1 MLTIAA
7 VLFAVAA
14 VGGITL
20 ATLHLRHKG
29 LPMPLALGHGLLA
42 AAGLVVLIVAVVG
55 GSAGGMVKVP
65 LALFVIVA
73 LVGFAL
79 FSFYL
84 RRQPLPTP
92 VVFIHGLVAII
103 AFLLLIMAIVRGA

>member
-7 VLFAVAA
+7 VLFALAA
-14 VGGITL
+14 LGGIAL

-29 LPMPLALGHGLLA
+29 LPTPLALGHGLFA

-55 GSAGGMVKVP
+55 GSTGSMVKVS
-65 LALFVIVA
+65 LALFVIAA
-73 LVGFAL
+73 LGGFAL
-79 FSFYL
+79 FSFHL
-84 RRQPLPTP
+84 RRQPLLTP

-103 AFLLLIMAIVRGA
+103 GFLLLIVTIVRGV

>member
-14 VGGITL
+14 LGGITL

-29 LPMPLALGHGLLA
+29 LPMALALGHGLLA
-42 AAGLVVLIVAVVG
+42 AAGLVVLIMAVVG
-55 GSAGGMVKVP
+55 GSTGNLVVAS
-65 LALFVIVA
+65 LALFVVA
-73 LVGFAL
+73 ALGGFAL
-79 FSFYL
+79 FSFHL

-92 VVFIHGLVAII
+92 VVLIHGLVAVV
-103 AFLLLIMAIVRGA
+103 AFVLLLVRIMK

>member
-20 ATLHLRHKG
+20 ATLHLRLKG
-29 LPMPLALGHGLLA
+29 LPMALALGHGLLA

-55 GSAGGMVKVP
+55 GTAGTLVTAS
-65 LALFVIVA
+65 LALFVIAA
-73 LVGFAL
+73 LGGFAL

-92 VVFIHGLVAII
+92 VVFRLVAVI
-103 AFLLLIMAIVRGA
+103 AFVLLLVRIVK